1 MEGGGVNVQTHKASV
16 CNTTLF
22 QHKTSNGASTKIYG
36 PKASQIVVSSIYYFI
51 L

>member
-1 MEGGGVNVQTHKASV
+1 MEGVNVQSHKASV

-22 QHKTSNGASTKIYG
+22 QHKSSNGTKIYG
-36 PKASQIVVSSIYYFI
+36 PKANQIVVSSIYYFI